1 MVCGKDKDYAR
12 FHIVPSIYRTHLPET
27 LKSHRSH
34 DVVLMCF
41 DCLSMSLNEQHKVK
55 VKLADQY
62 DAPLHEVSKYFT
74 LNQYISGL
82 KLKSKTIK
90 ASWTKMSL
98 QSKLNIAIQLKE
110 QLEFIV

>member
-1 MVCGKDKDYAR
+1 
-12 FHIVPSIYRTHLPET
+12 
-27 LKSHRSH
+27 
-34 DVVLMCF
+34 MCF

-55 VKLADQY
+55 VKLADHY
-62 DAPLHEVSKYFT
+62 DAPLHEISKFFT

-90 ASWTKMSL
+90 ASWIKMSL
-98 QSKLNIAIQLKE
+98 ESKLNILAQLKE